1 MQDGRLKMLS
11 ATVLSVA
18 AFLSVAGAVAAL
30 AWWILFTPRVRGIKN
45 PRAVLFF
52 LAIICATAVVL
63 QLTAGGGMSYLF
75 RMTVVVLIAAW
86 YHGARRSG
94 ELLDVAVSFFGNRA
108 GFDLGLLAEMAARS
122 LDLLLE
128 DVGMMEIAWKMKG
141 TPRRLQTLTP
151 ALSLLLHRQI
161 QQNAEQASLMALRG
175 YTAGGSL
182 CPAFPFPRRDLPAA
196 CSVLLAAV
204 IALAPIPPLPL

>member
-1 MQDGRLKMLS
+1 VQDGRLKILS

-18 AFLSVAGAVAAL
+18 AFLSIAGAVAAL
-30 AWWILFTPRVRGIKN
+30 AWWLLFTPRVRGIRN

-52 LAIICATAVVL
+52 LAILCVTAVVL
-63 QLTAGGGMSYLF
+63 QVTAGGGLSYLF
-75 RMTVVVLIAAW
+75 RMTVVVLVAAW
-86 YHGARRSG
+86 YHGARKSG
-94 ELLDVAVSFFGNRA
+94 ELLEVAVSFFGNRT

-141 TPRRLQTLTP
+141 TPRRLKTLTP
-151 ALSLLLHRQI
+151 ALTLLLHRQM
-161 QQNAEQASLMALRG
+161 QQSGEQASLLALRG
-175 YTAGGSL
+175 YTGGGSL

-196 CSVLLAAV
+196 CSVLLAAA
-204 IALAPIPPLPL
+204 IALAIPL